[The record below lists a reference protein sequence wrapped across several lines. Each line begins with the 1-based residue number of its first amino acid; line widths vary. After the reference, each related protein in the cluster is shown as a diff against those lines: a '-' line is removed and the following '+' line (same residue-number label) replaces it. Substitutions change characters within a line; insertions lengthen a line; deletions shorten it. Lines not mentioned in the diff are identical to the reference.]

1 MKILDKFN
9 LGHKLLVFLE
19 GLKDRHLDN
28 MVKKKCDYLLVV
40 LSL

>member
-19 GLKDRHLDN
+19 GLKNRHLDN
-28 MVKKKCDYLLVV
+28 MVKKSDYLLVV

>member
-28 MVKKKCDYLLVV
+28 VKKKCDYLLVV

>member
-28 MVKKKCDYLLVV
+28 MVKKNVITYL
-40 LSL
+40 